1 MKRILTLL
9 LLFLFTN
16 QLALSLDLVQS
27 VPDCLKKNEQQDD
40 FILPN
45 IFIYSDPKEY
55 SVIQDEKA
63 DLEETKDKQDNQAKT
78 TKKSA
83 NENIRYDD
91 SSVARY
97 DFAIDNE
104 DVVELSDIHYK
115 SLNLDSHNTN
125 NIFKLDVSKQNF
137 AQRAVMPYT
146 YKREEYSILPM
157 SKNQVEEIGNF
168 KFGTLYNTGIDT
180 SQLEYNAGLFTRY
193 ERNKFA
199 ISTAYQ
205 KNQMTTYG
213 LTTDNFYLSPE
224 FKLNDMVSVSSI
236 MKADTTR
243 NRKSSELVLTITPFA
258 YKGNDR
264 VNLEF
269 GAGQTYD
276 ENNELFKTQF
286 RFNTRIKL

>member
-9 LLFLFTN
+9 LLFLLPN
-16 QLALSLDLVQS
+16 QYSLSHELVQS
-27 VPDCLKKNEQQDD
+27 IPDCLKKNEQQED

-45 IFIYSDPKEY
+45 IFIYSDPQEM
-55 SVIQDEKA
+55 STENTPTFEKTN
-63 DLEETKDKQDNQAKT
+63 EKQDKKVKNT
-78 TKKSA
+78 TQKSD
-83 NENIRYDD
+83 ENIRYDD

-97 DFAIDNE
+97 DFSIDNE
-104 DVVELSDIHYK
+104 DVVELSDINYK
-115 SLNLDSHNTN
+115 SLNLAPQDAN

-137 AQRAVMPYT
+137 VSRAVMPYT

-157 SKNQVEEIGNF
+157 SKNQVEEFGNF

-193 ERNKFA
+193 ERNRFA

-213 LTTDNFYLSPE
+213 LTTDNFYLSPK
-224 FKLNDMVSVSSI
+224 FKLNDMISISSI
-236 MKADTTR
+236 IKADTTR
-243 NRKSSELVLTITPFA
+243 NRKSNEFVLTIRPFA
-258 YKGNDR
+258 HKGNDR

-276 ENNELFKTQF
+276 ANNELFKTQF